1 MVRPELRIAL
11 PGVDEA
17 KVDEI
22 IQTTLNLQ
30 TDQTLDPLRV
40 AHSFSAA
47 EQRRKKQLMHRKVV
61 MYYLSSEELQFK
73 NMSTLSSYTEL
84 VELLAPSLMRAFSPN
99 APPVLG
105 TYWGYCLRCCRTV
118 RAVFSPGKEEPECL
132 RAEGPSNQHILAS
145 EWKMKQLGE

>member
-1 MVRPELRIAL
+1 MRPELRIAL

-47 EQRRKKQLMHRKVV
+47 EQRRRK
-61 MYYLSSEELQFK
+61 
-73 NMSTLSSYTEL
+73 
-84 VELLAPSLMRAFSPN
+84 
-99 APPVLG
+99 
-105 TYWGYCLRCCRTV
+105 
-118 RAVFSPGKEEPECL
+118 
-132 RAEGPSNQHILAS
+132 
-145 EWKMKQLGE
+145 

>member
-1 MVRPELRIAL
+1 MDDPFAFDQLFQPAPAEQEQHDDDGNNISLQTCLDALPILRPEDVVRPELRIAL

-47 EQRRKKQLMHRKVV
+47 EQRRRKQVMHRKVV
-61 MYYLSSEELQFK
+61 MYLLSSE
-73 NMSTLSSYTEL
+73 
-84 VELLAPSLMRAFSPN
+84 
-99 APPVLG
+99 
-105 TYWGYCLRCCRTV
+105 
-118 RAVFSPGKEEPECL
+118 
-132 RAEGPSNQHILAS
+132 
-145 EWKMKQLGE
+145 